1 MERSHDPPQLCEARE
16 KTKMNEPNGEFYWG
30 TIRGKEATAYSGT
43 VPGCGDGFNVERYE
57 AALVRRYGA
66 PMFFKVS
73 RQGCITAI
81 NGYDPE
87 NLPEIPVAMMCVAK
101 VKDLPDGEPMLG
113 TPLSL

>member
-1 MERSHDPPQLCEARE
+1 
-16 KTKMNEPNGEFYWG
+16 MNEPNSEFYWG
-30 TIRGKEATAYSGT
+30 TIRGKEVAAYSGT
-43 VPGCGDGFNVERYE
+43 IPGCGEGLNVERYE

-66 PMFFKVS
+66 LMLFKVARVGS
-73 RQGCITAI
+73 ITSI

-87 NLPEIPVAMMCVAK
+87 KMLDVPVAMICVAK